1 MSQTPL
7 ANGGCRYSVSHV
19 TEYQYSLPVSQSRQ
33 LLRLSPRNL
42 AWQQCDSAR
51 IQVDPL
57 PDEWFELNDFFGNH
71 LAQFALHM
79 PHTRLS
85 VRVDSEV
92 CVLPHTAQYAPQ
104 ESLPWERVCQQL
116 AAGGTEMLDPI
127 QFLFP
132 SPFIPIDNALS
143 RYAMPSF
150 TPNRPLLAA
159 LLEFTERIFTDFSF
173 DPTATTIATPVETV
187 LQEKKG
193 VCQDFAHL
201 QIACLRSIGLAAR
214 YVSGYILTQPPP
226 GQARMIGA
234 DASHA
239 WVSVFCPPYGWV
251 DIDPTNNLLPDTQ
264 HVTVAWGRDF
274 GDVSPM
280 HGIIFGGGAHT
291 LEVQVTVM
299 PQ

>member
-1 MSQTPL
+1 
-7 ANGGCRYSVSHV
+7 
-19 TEYQYSLPVSQSRQ
+19 
-33 LLRLSPRNL
+33 
-42 AWQQCDSAR
+42 
-51 IQVDPL
+51 
-57 PDEWFELNDFFGNH
+57 
-71 LAQFALHM
+71 
-79 PHTRLS
+79 
-85 VRVDSEV
+85 
-92 CVLPHTAQYAPQ
+92 
-104 ESLPWERVCQQL
+104 
-116 AAGGTEMLDPI
+116 
-127 QFLFP
+127 
-132 SPFIPIDNALS
+132 
-143 RYAMPSF
+143 
-150 TPNRPLLAA
+150 
-159 LLEFTERIFTDFSF
+159 
-173 DPTATTIATPVETV
+173 
-187 LQEKKG
+187 
-193 VCQDFAHL
+193 
-201 QIACLRSIGLAAR
+201 IGLAAR